1 MPTLSLRVDDDTKAK
16 IEAAAKEAG
25 YATYAGYLR
34 GAIQTALHRED
45 IRTTGEDNV
54 VQTSDAVLQENT
66 RLKREIELKDELIAG
81 KEAHIADLQVQVG
94 LLTRLALPPPK
105 KERKHWWER
114 LYK

>member
-1 MPTLSLRVDDDTKAK
+1 MPTLSVRVDDDTKKA
-16 IEAAAKEAG
+16 IEEAAKKAG
-25 YATYAGYLR
+25 YSSYADFL
-34 GAIQTALHRED
+34 
-45 IRTTGEDNV
+45 RTTIKGVLQRPTDV
-54 VQTSDAVLQENT
+54 VQVKADVVQCSTDVE